1 VLNIVVVHFGAY
13 INQKNKKNKKNKKEE
28 SEEKMQKIKKI
39 LKENHKNIS
48 VRIVYQNEHP
58 VFSTN
63 KSPIGKGILNLR
75 RKIQI

>member
-1 VLNIVVVHFGAY
+1 
-13 INQKNKKNKKNKKEE
+13 
-28 SEEKMQKIKKI
+28 MQKIKKI

-63 KSPIGKGILNLR
+63 EGPIGKGILNLR